1 MKLQSVKHTSF
12 PGLGFSRFSYS
23 IAWNIVM
30 RSPDPRRLRLLE
42 VTTCI
47 KLVRIRTAFPGKS
60 HSVTQERDVFP
71 LKPLESKN
79 LWRGE
84 ADRGKTCTHSWT
96 WVRGF
101 WSNGGIPRPPSTC
114 DLSRPLFSIVGHL
127 PYRNA
132 QHIRFVILLGLRTKT
147 KCFEGRA
154 CRTKCATGSTYK
166 KRFWYGTVREFGE
179 TEELVQYVYT

>member
-1 MKLQSVKHTSF
+1 MKLQSETHHLISRARFLSLLIFYRLEYCYEITESTTS
-12 PGLGFSRFSYS
+12 
-23 IAWNIVM
+23 
-30 RSPDPRRLRLLE
+30 PRLE
-42 VTTCI
+42 VTTCK

-71 LKPLESKN
+71 RKRLVSKD

-101 WSNGGIPRPPSTC
+101 GSNGGIPRPPSTC

-132 QHIRFVILLGLRTKT
+132 QHLRFVILLGLRTKT